1 MELPIEIDGNLDP
14 EPCRPRMFGDYAGSA
29 ELPWEWATER
39 LSKTR
44 NYWIATTRPAGQPH
58 SRPVW
63 GVWLDTTFY
72 FSTGSLAAQNL
83 AVQAAITVHLES
95 GNEVVILEGA
105 AQQVSDISLLEQ
117 VVNLYNQKYH
127 WDLEPMQLP
136 GPFYAVRPMSPSA
149 GILMSQKSIGSPP
162 PWETRP
168 AGAFDD
174 LRQMPPPKQF
184 QRYCQGYFTPVS
196 GRMNH
201 HLFHRMSLPS
211 FFCLSCDIYS

>member
-1 MELPIEIDGNLDP
+1 
-14 EPCRPRMFGDYAGSA
+14 MFGDYAGSA

-83 AVQAAITVHLES
+83 AVQPAITVHLES
-95 GNEVVILEGA
+95 GNEVVILEGV
-105 AQQVSDISLLEQ
+105 AQQVGDISLLEQ

-136 GPFYAVRPMSPSA
+136 GPFYAVRPHVTFGWHFDESEINRESTA
-149 GILMSQKSIGSPP
+149 LGNATR
-162 PWETRP
+162 WRFRRP
-168 AGAFDD
+168 AANA
-174 LRQMPPPKQF
+174 
-184 QRYCQGYFTPVS
+184 S
-196 GRMNH
+196 
-201 HLFHRMSLPS
+201 S
-211 FFCLSCDIYS
+211 